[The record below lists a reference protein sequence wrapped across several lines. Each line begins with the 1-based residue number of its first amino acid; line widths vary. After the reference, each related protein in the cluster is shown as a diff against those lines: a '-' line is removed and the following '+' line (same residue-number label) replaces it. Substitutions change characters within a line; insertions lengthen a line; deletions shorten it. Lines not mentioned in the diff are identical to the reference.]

1 MLDKN
6 WQFELEEYIK
16 QGEPDRAEKSEAWQ
30 TAIGLQ
36 AVDGLNTSAYLLD
49 TAKEHIEGKITI
61 DEAQKRIYS
70 YYEQRTTRTEIE
82 NETKEADIVSAR
94 ITKLLGEKAFQF
106 SPAEWLMIHRRLFEG
121 VFSHAGQVR
130 QYNITKKEWV
140 LNGDTVIYADWNS
153 IKDTLDYDFST
164 EKQFSYEGLSVD
176 GAVKHLAKFASDIWQ
191 IHPFGEG
198 NTRATAVFMIKHM
211 KTFGF
216 RVNNDAFE
224 KNSWYFRN
232 ALVRANYNNIQK
244 GIHSTTKFL
253 EMFFFNLLLD
263 TNYELKNRYMHI
275 DYVDGSNLQSVNSKV
290 SKTQFDT
297 LDCTLEE
304 VAILELIAKNPNV
317 KQQELVEATGK
328 SLSTVKR
335 IMKSLQDKNYIRRES
350 GKRYGRW
357 EILVL

>member
-16 QGEPDRAEKSEAWQ
+16 QGEPDRAEKSEAWK

-198 NTRATAVFMIKHM
+198 NTRATAVFMIKHI
-211 KTFGF
+211 KTLGF

-290 SKTQFDT
+290 SKSQFDT

-350 GKRYGRW
+350 GKRYGKW
-357 EILVL
+357 EVLVL

>member
-1 MLDKN
+1 MSDKN

-16 QGEPDRAEKSEAWQ
+16 QGEPNKAEKSEAWQ

-36 AVDGLNTSAYLLD
+36 AVDGLNTSDYLLD

-61 DEAQKRIYS
+61 DEAQKRIHS
-70 YYEQRTTRTEIE
+70 YYEHRSIRTEVE

-94 ITKLLGEKAFQF
+94 IAKLLGEKAFQF
-106 SPAEWLMIHRRLFEG
+106 SPAEWISIHRRLFQG

-130 QYNITKKEWV
+130 EYNITKKEWV

-153 IKDTLDYDFST
+153 IKETLDYDFST

-176 GAVKHLAKFASDIWQ
+176 EAVKHLAKFASDIWQ
-191 IHPFGEG
+191 IHPFSEG
-198 NTRATAVFMIKHM
+198 NTRATAVFMIKYM

-216 RVNNDAFE
+216 SVNNDAFE

-232 ALVRANYNNIQK
+232 ALVRANYNNLQK

-253 EMFFFNLLLD
+253 EMFFSNLLLD

-275 DYVDGSNLQSVNSKV
+275 DFEDKSNFQSVNPKV
-290 SKTQFDT
+290 SKSQFDT
-297 LDCTLEE
+297 LECTLDELA
-304 VAILELIAKNPNV
+304 VLELIAKNPNV
-317 KQQELVEATGK
+317 KQQELAKTTGK

-350 GKRYGRW
+350 GKRYGKW
-357 EILVL
+357 EVLV